1 MSDKTG
7 LIITIV
13 LEMVLMFV
21 VEMSG
26 PYGLFRV
33 INHYFDEICENHIF
47 IEESMYPQLKTLH
60 SNFNVIEKECNML
73 LNSLNVIP
81 DAQHIDPSLSK
92 VVSNHDLK
100 FYMLMILGHHIQPN
114 IERCKQTYAFVS
126 NIEERI
132 NVYVLLLE
140 PKKSIKPHASVF
152 KGLFRYVLPTNVCE
166 GDNCYIQCDDSKK
179 LFKKKNGI
187 LYDARNIHT
196 IVNDTTKY
204 LVMLVIDLVRP
215 LEGFAK
221 GINRLTLSLASKH
234 EMIEHAIHH
243 ATIDA

>member
-1 MSDKTG
+1 
-7 LIITIV
+7 
-13 LEMVLMFV
+13 
-21 VEMSG
+21 
-26 PYGLFRV
+26 
-33 INHYFDEICENHIF
+33 
-47 IEESMYPQLKTLH
+47 
-60 SNFNVIEKECNML
+60 
-73 LNSLNVIP
+73 
-81 DAQHIDPSLSK
+81 
-92 VVSNHDLK
+92 
-100 FYMLMILGHHIQPN
+100 MLMILGHHIQPN

-132 NVYVLLLE
+132 NVYVFLLE